1 MGGWRAC
8 HGLLG
13 EVRSDFVKCFL
24 LSSHGLCGLNAGLLL
39 DSALTR
45 PITAPSCH
53 LSKMKMLARPGKG
66 LTA

>member
-1 MGGWRAC
+1 
-8 HGLLG
+8 
-13 EVRSDFVKCFL
+13 VKCFL